1 MPQNGW
7 GITILQQAQ
16 TLFPVWYTY
25 DANGVA
31 TWYVMPVGSWTSS
44 DTYEGHV
51 YRTTGAPWVGH
62 DYDQTKLQVVEVG
75 TYRIQFSGDNAS
87 FTYTVD
93 GHSGTIPLV
102 REPF

>member
-1 MPQNGW
+1 VQNGW

-31 TWYVMPVGSWTSS
+31 TWYVMPGGTWSAT
-44 DTYEGHV
+44 DTYEGRV
-51 YRTTGAPWVGH
+51 YRTTGSAWAGAQ
-62 DYDQTKLQVVEVG
+62 YDSTKLQVFDVG
-75 TYRIQFSGDNAS
+75 TYRIQFNADSAS

-93 GHSGTIPLV
+93 GHTGMLSLV